1 MLISRLDLF
10 SPSFHA
16 LPVILFLFFIL
27 LLSVALSPPCTTPPL
42 SSAVPSIPTGKQ
54 SDGRQNFKYDREL
67 LLRFSQ
73 HAQAPPGLDLTECYR
88 HKDGNSSLYVT
99 QEGIHA
105 CTLHVHVPVCVYTC
119 TVRKNYFSMPSQWYM
134 SIKCPVPNLMDVEF
148 FWHVKKLQYSL
159 LRLHQVTCTRDYTH
173 ACTLT
178 SLMNERPYM

>member
-54 SDGRQNFKYDREL
+54 SDGRQNFKYDRDL

-105 CTLHVHVPVCVYTC
+105 CTLHVHVPVCVC
-119 TVRKNYFSMPSQWYM
+119 TVRKSYFSMPSQWYM
-134 SIKCPVPNLMDVEF
+134 SIKCFVPNFMDVDF
-148 FWHVKKLQYSL
+148 FFGMWRSHS
-159 LRLHQVTCTRDYTH
+159 TH
-173 ACTLT
+173 C
-178 SLMNERPYM
+178 